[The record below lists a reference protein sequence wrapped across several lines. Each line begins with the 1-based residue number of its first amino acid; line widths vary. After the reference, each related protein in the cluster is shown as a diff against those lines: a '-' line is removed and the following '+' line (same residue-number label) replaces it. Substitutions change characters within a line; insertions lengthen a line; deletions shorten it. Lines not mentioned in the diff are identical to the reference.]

1 MIWRNFAMRI
11 FFGKIAAGITA
22 AALSLTLC
30 GCGAKMPFAQR
41 TPSFNTTYTVTADI
55 TYDKVKAKAELTRVD
70 DTEWT
75 FDFVEPK
82 ELKGVSI
89 SLNDRK
95 YSASLDG
102 LSFTAEDSAVYA
114 AAPQVIAKAVTL
126 LSNSS
131 NDKLTASDGVL
142 TFTDELDGNR
152 VTITADERTGSLIS
166 LKLPHLKLAVN
177 FSDQQ
182 PYAPINHDEEK
193 VTLTDS

>member
-1 MIWRNFAMRI
+1 MRFNFK
-11 FFGKIAAGITA
+11 KIAAVIAVAG
-22 AALSLTLC
+22 LSSTLC

-55 TYDKVKAKAELTRVD
+55 TYDKVKAKAELTRID
-70 DTEWT
+70 STEWT
-75 FDFVEPK
+75 FEFVEPK

-89 SLNDRK
+89 SLNDKK

-102 LSFTAEDSAVYA
+102 LSFSAEDSAVYA
-114 AAPQVIAKAVTL
+114 AAPQIIAKAVSL
-126 LSNSS
+126 LSGSS

-142 TFTDELDGNR
+142 TFTDEIDGKR

-177 FSDQQ
+177 FSDQK
-182 PYAPINHDEEK
+182 PYAPVNHDEEK
-193 VTLTDS
+193 VTLTDE